1 MKAYIPFTE
10 ARRERL
16 FVTILRKWVGD
27 KDGLANVEW
36 PDGTKSLEPVEVDTD
51 NSALVDEN
59 DNRWF
64 FRGLGGES
72 CNWNG
77 VPVWDVYAGNAG
89 VISTEAT
96 LIADAEEYGDR
107 VVDVG
112 AGEEL
117 PDDLVV
123 EGLVDPNGQQGPGD
137 AWQTDPVDREVVEVA
152 RSIEAGDLEAVR
164 PDDLRQLAKAVE
176 EGPNGSLS
184 ERVAGLF
191 GRESWDMVLDD
202 ITVDSSELS
211 ADDADGNGHARA
223 DGGVTQASG
232 ARQQA
237 PGARQP
243 GPKGDHDI
251 PEPSELPDDTAVYV
265 LRPPDGY
272 DGVAIS
278 VRSPDYYDPFPVTR
292 GDAKDA
298 AEWAQRAGEQGKD
311 KWMAGFIVGLLVFG
325 ALWLLMTVVP
335 WLLGEIGGSGGGGGE
350 TLPGLLFLATPAVDG
365 LRERLSAVAE
375 RLASWG
381 D

>member
-1 MKAYIPFTE
+1 MKSYIPFTA

-16 FVTILRKWVGD
+16 FLTILNKWVGD

-77 VPVWDVYAGNAG
+77 IPVWDVYAGNAG
-89 VISTEAT
+89 VISTEAV

-117 PDDLVV
+117 PDDLVA

-137 AWQTDPVDREVVEVA
+137 AWNTEPVDRDVVELA
-152 RSIEAGDLEAVR
+152 RAIESGDLEAVR
-164 PDDLRQLAKAVE
+164 SDELRQLAKAVARADE
-176 EGPNGSLS
+176 EGLYGSLS
-184 ERVAGLF
+184 ERVAKLF
-191 GRESWDMVLDD
+191 GRGSCDMVLED

-211 ADDADGNGHARA
+211 ADDVDVESNGHPRA
-223 DGGVTQASG
+223 DGGVTQV
-232 ARQQA
+232 
-237 PGARQP
+237 PGTRQP
-243 GPKGDHDI
+243 RPTADHDI
-251 PEPSELPDDTAVYV
+251 PAPSELPDDAAVYD

-325 ALWLLMTVVP
+325 TLWLLMTVVP
-335 WLLGEIGGSGGGGGE
+335 WLLGEISTGSGGGAGE

-365 LRERLSAVAE
+365 LRERLSAVVE
-375 RLASWG
+375 RLESRG
-381 D
+381 K

>member
-1 MKAYIPFTE
+1 MKAYIPFTQE
-10 ARRERL
+10 RRERL
-16 FVTILRKWVGD
+16 FQKVLRKWVGD

-51 NSALVDEN
+51 NSALVDEQ

-72 CNWNG
+72 CSWNG
-77 VPVWDVYAGNAG
+77 IPVWDVYSANAG
-89 VISTEAT
+89 VISTEAA

-117 PDDLVV
+117 PDDLVA
-123 EGLVDPNGQQGPGD
+123 EGLLDPNGQQGPAD
-137 AWQTDPVDREVVEVA
+137 AWKTEPVDRNVVDLA
-152 RSIEAGDLEAVR
+152 RAIEAGDIEAVKG
-164 PDDLRQLAKAVE
+164 DELRQLAKAVARADE
-176 EGPNGSLS
+176 EGLDGSLS
-184 ERVAGLF
+184 ERVRGLF
-191 GRESWDMVLDD
+191 GRGTADMVLED

-211 ADDADGNGHARA
+211 ADDVDGNGHARA
-223 DGGVTQASG
+223 DGGVA
-232 ARQQA
+232 QA
-237 PGARQP
+237 PGARSP
-243 GPKGDHDI
+243 GPKANHDI
-251 PEPSELPDDTAVYV
+251 PEPSELPDDSAVYD

-335 WLLGEIGGSGGGGGE
+335 WLLGEISTGSGGGAGE
-350 TLPGLLFLATPAVDG
+350 TLPGLLFLATPAIDG
-365 LRERLSAVAE
+365 LRERLSAVVD

>member
-1 MKAYIPFTE
+1 MKSYIPFTA

-16 FVTILRKWVGD
+16 FLTILNKWVGD

-77 VPVWDVYAGNAG
+77 IPVWDVYAGNAG
-89 VISTEAT
+89 VISTEAA

-117 PDDLVV
+117 PDDLVA
-123 EGLVDPNGQQGPGD
+123 EGLVDPNGQRGPAD
-137 AWQTDPVDREVVEVA
+137 AWETEPVDREVVDLA
-152 RSIEAGDLEAVR
+152 RSIERGELEAAR
-164 PDDLRQLAKAVE
+164 PNELRSLAEAVARADD
-176 EGPNGSLS
+176 EGLDGSLS

-191 GRESWDMVLDD
+191 GGASSDEVLED
-202 ITVDSSELS
+202 ITVDSAELS
-211 ADDADGNGHARA
+211 ADDIDDNGHARA
-223 DGGVTQASG
+223 DGGVA
-232 ARQQA
+232 QA
-237 PGARQP
+237 PSARQP
-243 GPKGDHDI
+243 TPAADHDI
-251 PEPSELPDDTAVYV
+251 PAPSELPDDAAVYD

-325 ALWLLMTVVP
+325 VLWLLMTVVP
-335 WLLGEIGGSGGGGGE
+335 WLLGEISTGSGGAGE

-365 LRERLSAVAE
+365 LRERLSAVVE
-375 RLASWG
+375 RLDSRG
-381 D
+381 E